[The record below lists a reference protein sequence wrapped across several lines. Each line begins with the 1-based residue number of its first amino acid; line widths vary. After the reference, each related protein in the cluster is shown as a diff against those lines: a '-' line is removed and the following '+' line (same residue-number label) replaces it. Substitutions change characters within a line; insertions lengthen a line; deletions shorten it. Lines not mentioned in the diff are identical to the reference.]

1 MGNSKCLIL
10 PSLEENW
17 GVVVH
22 ESSCCGCLLILSNKV
37 VKEVLIFNKN
47 GYEFDPNNQDD
58 LFLKMRKVLNQI
70 NRIYKKNLI

>member
-37 VKEVLIFNKN
+37 GAREEFLNK
-47 GYEFDPNNQDD
+47 
-58 LFLKMRKVLNQI
+58 MI
-70 NRIYKKNLI
+70 